1 MRKLVFIIAAFAFI
15 SMSSNAQVKKTKKAV
30 KAVKV
35 EEMFDK
41 NTQLIH
47 VGVGINGTAM
57 PIELSYEKGI
67 KDDLFGVK
75 GLNLGVGGYFNYFG
89 SSTTNSYSSYVN
101 GSVVNT
107 SYTWSY
113 TNIVLGGRALAHYKF
128 IDKLDTY
135 AGVMLGYDIF
145 GAKLSPENSLIPAT
159 GASFIF
165 YGGVAGIRYE
175 FSPKFGVYLEGGSAS
190 VSNASIG
197 IAYKF

>member
-1 MRKLVFIIAAFAFI
+1 MVGKKINFKKMRKLVLIIAAFAFI
-15 SMSSNAQVKKTKKAV
+15 SIGSSAKGKTKV
-30 KAVKV
+30 KEVQ
-35 EEMFDK
+35 MFAK

-47 VGVGINGTAM
+47 VGLGINGTAM

-89 SSTTNSYSSYVN
+89 SSSDFAGFNEVGPVT
-101 GSVVNT
+101 
-107 SYTWSY
+107 YTWKY
-113 TNIVLGGRALAHYKF
+113 TNIVLGGRALAHYKL
-128 IDKLDTY
+128 IPQLDTY
-135 AGVMLGYDIF
+135 AGVMVGYDIF
-145 GAKLSPENSLIPAT
+145 GSKLSPENSMIPAT
-159 GASFIF
+159 GTSFIF

-175 FSPKFGVYLEGGSAS
+175 FSPKLGIYLEGGSAS

>member
-1 MRKLVFIIAAFAFI
+1 MRKLVLIIAAFAFI
-15 SMSSNAQVKKTKKAV
+15 SIGSSAKGKTKV
-30 KAVKV
+30 KEVQ
-35 EEMFDK
+35 MFAK

-47 VGVGINGTAM
+47 VGLGINGTAM

-89 SSTTNSYSSYVN
+89 YSEDFSLPSYTN
-101 GSVVNT
+101 GSIVNT
-107 SYTWSY
+107 SYKWSY
-113 TNIVLGGRALAHYKF
+113 TNIVLGGRALAHYKL
-128 IDKLDTY
+128 IPQLDTY
-135 AGVMLGYDIF
+135 AGVMVGYDIF
-145 GAKLSPENSLIPAT
+145 GAKLSPENSNIPVTA
-159 GASFIF
+159 ASFVF

-175 FSPKFGVYLEGGSAS
+175 FSPKLGVYLEGGSAS

>member
-1 MRKLVFIIAAFAFI
+1 MFA
-15 SMSSNAQVKKTKKAV
+15 
-30 KAVKV
+30 
-35 EEMFDK
+35 K

-47 VGVGINGTAM
+47 VGLGINGTAM
-57 PIELSYEKGI
+57 PIELAYEKGI

-89 SSTTNSYSSYVN
+89 SSSDFAGFSATGPTT
-101 GSVVNT
+101 
-107 SYTWSY
+107 YTWKY
-113 TNIVLGGRALAHYKF
+113 TNIVLGGRALAHYKL

-135 AGVMLGYDIF
+135 AGVMVGYDIF
-145 GAKLSPENSLIPAT
+145 GAKLSPENSAIPAT
-159 GASFIF
+159 AASFVF

-175 FSPKFGVYLEGGSAS
+175 FNPKLGIYLEGGSAS

>member
-89 SSTTNSYSSYVN
+89 SSITNSYPSYVN

-135 AGVMLGYDIF
+135 AGVMIGYDIF

-165 YGGVAGIRYE
+165 YGGVVGIRYE